1 MAIKTL
7 SEFITHLQDL
17 QSHIISQGRPDPEI
31 YIGVS
36 NASIG
41 PSAVVSIREG
51 SDWDSGRVIL
61 CPERRLSYTAELD
74 RKLLEEDVEKHLLFI
89 KCHGGHFRDKDSVY
103 KDAFKEGVRYGMT
116 KLEETNKLGQ

>member
-74 RKLLEEDVEKHLLFI
+74 RKLLDDAIDRSLLFI

-103 KDAFKEGVRYGMT
+103 KDAFKDGVKYGMT